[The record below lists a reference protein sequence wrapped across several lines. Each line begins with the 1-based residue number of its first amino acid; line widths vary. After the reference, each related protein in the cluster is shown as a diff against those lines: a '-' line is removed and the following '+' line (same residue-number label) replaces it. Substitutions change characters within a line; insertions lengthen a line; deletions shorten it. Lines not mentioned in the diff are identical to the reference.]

1 MSRVQEL
8 IDEIGGELNVPVTLE
23 DPTYRLIAHGGP
35 TIPIDDVRLASVLG
49 RRATTAVVSHFDGF
63 GIRQWT
69 SGGRIDGDDTAGTL
83 ARWCI
88 PIRHRGSLIA
98 FLWLLIGDSQLSGEQ
113 LERAVAGASQIG
125 LLLDSERFTQEL
137 SSELLRQLLT
147 SPEGGEVATIER
159 ELHASGAWL
168 PGQRAV
174 AITVARL
181 DGLDSMSEV
190 DEALVEVSHTL
201 ASGGW
206 LRLTRPDEG
215 ILVAAVGRTGDLG
228 EAQTAA
234 ARLVER
240 VRRHTHADAI
250 AGIGSVVDGLP
261 HIRASLRQAHLSLR
275 IARALPRLGPVA
287 TWSSLGVFRAL
298 ALVPAGDI
306 VPLALDERVLRLIDH
321 GDEQLIETAET
332 YLDLAGDAQATS
344 AALHIHRATLYHR
357 LDRLRAVTDLDLR
370 SGDDRLVLHLGLKLA
385 RLR

>member
-8 IDEIGGELNVPVTLE
+8 IDELGTELAVPVTLE

-35 TIPIDDVRLASVLG
+35 TSPIDDVRLASVLG
-49 RRATTAVVSHFDGF
+49 RRATAAVVGHFDGF
-63 GIRQWT
+63 GIRGWT
-69 SGGRIDGDDTAGTL
+69 SGGRIDGDESAGTL

-88 PIRHRGSLIA
+88 PIRHRGGLIA
-98 FLWLLIGDSQLSGEQ
+98 FLWLLIGDSQLSNEQ
-113 LERAVAGASQIG
+113 LERAAAGASRIG

-147 SPEGGEVATIER
+147 APDGGEVASIER

-168 PGQRAV
+168 PRQRAV
-174 AITVARL
+174 VITVARL
-181 DGLDSMSEV
+181 DGIDSMSEV

-215 ILVAAVGRTGDLG
+215 ILVAAVARSGDLG

-240 VRRHTHADAI
+240 VRRHTHFDAI

-261 HIRASLRQAHLSLR
+261 QIRASLRQAHLSLR

-298 ALVPAGDI
+298 ALVPANEI

-332 YLDLAGDAQATS
+332 YLDLAGDAQATA

-357 LDRLRAVTDLDLR
+357 LDRLRTVTDLDLR